1 MSAVALPNPA
11 IARAVEQRDYRVTVG
26 DVATTVGLDVRL
38 AEQGLMVLAAEVGGH
53 LQVAED
59 GEIAYVFPRRFR
71 AILRNRFWR
80 VRLQE
85 QWQRVW
91 GVLFYLIRIS
101 FGIVLIGLIVAV
113 LVALA
118 VAIAVVSLSDRDGDS
133 GGSSGNSRGGPVW
146 IPNVWIG
153 DWFWWFAPDPVPAR
167 RQRSTQHRQTPNRNK
182 SDRSS
187 VDQDDLNFLEA
198 VFSFLFGDGNPNADL
213 EERRWQAIAI
223 AIRHHRGVIT
233 AEQLAPYLD
242 DFPGDPEDEDYVLP
256 ALVRF
261 NGQPQVSP
269 EGDLVYCFPELQVT
283 AQEAGKTGNRQIRD
297 STGEPARH
305 PAETPPAFLQEQRWI
320 FSQAS
325 TGQKIAA
332 GALGGVLLILAAMLG
347 SFVGSNGAELAEL
360 GLSGLLAGLATVSIG
375 YSAAY
380 LLIPLGRFFWLQ
392 RHNRRLEERN
402 RDRQDRAIQLQA
414 GSPTLDRKLAYA
426 QQFARQN
433 VIDANDLAYS
443 TDQDLI
449 LQEFAKLDKTD
460 TGQQRRLDE
469 SNNANP

>member
-26 DVATTVGLDVRL
+26 DVAATAGLDVRV
-38 AEQGLMVLAAEVGGH
+38 AEQGLMVLAAEAGGH

-59 GEIAYVFPRRFR
+59 GEIAYVFPPSFR

-118 VAIAVVSLSDRDGDS
+118 VAIAVVSLSDRDGDR
-133 GGSSGNSRGGPVW
+133 GGSSGNSRGGPVL
-146 IPNVWIG
+146 IPNFWIG

-167 RQRSTQHRQTPNRNK
+167 GR
-182 SDRSS
+182 RSS
-187 VDQDDLNFLEA
+187 RTQPQSERSSPDKDKLNFLEA

-213 EERRWQAIAI
+213 EERRWQAIAT
-223 AIRHHRGVIT
+223 AIRYHQGVIT

-242 DFPGDPEDEDYVLP
+242 EFPGDPEDEDYVLP
-256 ALVRF
+256 VLVRF

-269 EGDLVYCFPELQVT
+269 EGNLVYCFPELQVT
-283 AQEAGKTGNRQIRD
+283 AQEAGAVGNRSIRV
-297 STGEPARH
+297 STGAAPEP
-305 PAETPPAFLQEQRWI
+305 PPPFLQEQRWV

-325 TGQKIAA
+325 AGQKIAA
-332 GALGGVLLILAAMLG
+332 GALGGALLILAAML
-347 SFVGSNGAELAEL
+347 SVFVGNNGAELAEL
-360 GLSGLLAGLATVSIG
+360 ELRGLLSGLATLSIG

-392 RHNRRLEERN
+392 RHNRRLTARN
-402 RDRQDRAIQLQA
+402 HDRQDRAIQLQA

-433 VIDANDLAYS
+433 VIDAADLAY
-443 TDQDLI
+443 TTEQDWVT
-449 LQEFAKLDKTD
+449 QELANSDKID
-460 TGQQRRLDE
+460 AEWQRRLDE
-469 SNNANP
+469 SKPSDP

>member
-38 AEQGLMVLAAEVGGH
+38 AEQGLMVLAAEAGGH

-91 GVLFYLIRIS
+91 GILFYLIRIS

-118 VAIAVVSLSDRDGDS
+118 VVIAVVSQSDRDGDS
-133 GGSSGNSRGGPVW
+133 GGSSGNSRGGPVL
-146 IPNVWIG
+146 IPNFWIG

-167 RQRSTQHRQTPNRNK
+167 ERRSNRTQPQAEG
-182 SDRSS
+182 SS
-187 VDQDDLNFLEA
+187 PDKDKLNFLEA

-213 EERRWQAIAI
+213 EERRWQAIAT
-223 AIRHHRGVIT
+223 AIRHHQGVIT

-347 SFVGSNGAELAEL
+347 SFVGSYGSELAD
-360 GLSGLLAGLATVSIG
+360 LSGPLAGLAMVSIG

-392 RHNRRLEERN
+392 HHNRRLETRN

-433 VIDANDLAYS
+433 VIDANDLVYS

-449 LQEFAKLDKTD
+449 LQEFAKLDQAD
-460 TGQQRRLDE
+460 AGQQRRLDE